1 MRNEETII
9 NGLIQGFHGIEQK
22 ISQIVQFVSNLQ
34 QAVRLD
40 STGKEIRLLGIQR
53 LLIKKQIAT
62 EIEFTNFVDKLI
74 LVLASKLALTDDE
87 IIALKTELKLS
98 LIKSSL
104 ITEAELTEESGKV
117 IKEMQEQAE
126 AAAKEAAEATAK
138 PEIIKPT
145 TEQVQQVT
153 NAPVTEETVKEVVPP
168 VQA

>member
-1 MRNEETII
+1 MRNQETII

-53 LLIKKQIAT
+53 LLI
-62 EIEFTNFVDKLI
+62 
-74 LVLASKLALTDDE
+74 SKG
-87 IIALKTELKLS
+87 
-98 LIKSSL
+98 L

-126 AAAKEAAEATAK
+126 KAAKEAAEAAAK
-138 PEIIKPT
+138 PEIVKPT

-153 NAPVTEETVKEVVPP
+153 NTPVTEAAVKEVVPP